1 MLLNVQANTKSMESY
16 VRILFFNKS
25 HTIFNKGKI
34 MCMVPQEK
42 KKKVKNTTFS
52 VPVWSN
58 LITVQLLLVV
68 GQA

>member
-1 MLLNVQANTKSMESY
+1 
-16 VRILFFNKS
+16 
-25 HTIFNKGKI
+25 
-34 MCMVPQEK
+34 MCVIPQEK
-42 KKKVKNTTFS
+42 KKKKVVENTTFL

>member
-42 KKKVKNTTFS
+42 KKVKNTTFS
-52 VPVWSN
+52 VPV
-58 LITVQLLLVV
+58 
-68 GQA
+68 

>member
-1 MLLNVQANTKSMESY
+1 MLLNVQANTKNMESY

-52 VPVWSN
+52 VPV
-58 LITVQLLLVV
+58 
-68 GQA
+68 